1 MVFNQSV
8 IKDNSIP
15 LPILCNVKIYMESR
29 TLHLLRH
36 PRQKLTIHVPGR
48 TVAILDRL
56 CGDALFAKE
65 LLSSQTKD
73 GDFGLFL
80 LCCTVLR
87 YEMIK

>member
-1 MVFNQSV
+1 M
-8 IKDNSIP
+8 
-15 LPILCNVKIYMESR
+15 
-29 TLHLLRH
+29 LRQ

-87 YEMIK
+87 Y